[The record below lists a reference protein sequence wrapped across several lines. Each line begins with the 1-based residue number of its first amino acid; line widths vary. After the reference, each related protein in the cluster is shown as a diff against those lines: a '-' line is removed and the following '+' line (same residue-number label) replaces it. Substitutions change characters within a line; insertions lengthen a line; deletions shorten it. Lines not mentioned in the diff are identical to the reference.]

1 MGAQRGNAGQGDGAS
16 GPLQSVAIA
25 GAWGYIGRKVLDA
38 ALRRGLRT
46 YVYDP
51 SPFPAELQAETVT
64 RISDETAFYSLKADL
79 FHLALHPESR
89 QTGLQSLLD
98 RSQSEPIWILN
109 EKPMVSPE
117 CPEQA
122 QAMIESVDRSRAVM
136 LYDFPELFDPLTRR
150 IVGYLTQFKEWQL
163 ESMTM
168 ERSKDREDPAIARN
182 YKRMLPIQFQESVHC
197 LAFLIYL
204 LATLRGGLEAM
215 LPDGVSVRATSSP
228 YGPPNPELY
237 PYVVDGRC
245 DYRLELGRLT
255 VDGITNFNRG
265 AAWSKRR
272 ILRGRAD
279 GQPLVLEADYLEGSK
294 YLRINGVDQRWDATS
309 SSYEAI
315 LSTLD
320 QWRAE
325 VPATTLLRGVYPN
338 PCLAWLAF
346 QLSGALWKS
355 SHEERPIQVADLAA
369 LKTFDSGFR
378 LARPNLPRYAAS
390 GRESTHDSHGT

>member
-1 MGAQRGNAGQGDGAS
+1 MDREHGNASRGGGAS
-16 GPLQSVAIA
+16 GPLKSVAIA

-51 SPFPAELQAETVT
+51 GPPPAELQAEMVT
-64 RISDETAFYSLKADL
+64 RISDESAFYRVEAEL

-89 QTGLQSLLD
+89 QTGLQSLFE

-122 QAMIESVDRSRAVM
+122 QAIIESVERGRAVM
-136 LYDFPELFDPLTRR
+136 LYNFPELFDPLTRR

-163 ESMTM
+163 DSMTL

-182 YKRMLPIQFQESVHC
+182 HKRMLPIQFQESVHC

-215 LPDGVSVRATSSP
+215 LPDGVSIRATSSP
-228 YGPPNPELY
+228 YVPPNPELY

-245 DYRLELGRLT
+245 DYRLDLGRLT
-255 VDGITNFNRG
+255 VDGITNFKRG

-279 GQPLVLEADYLEGSK
+279 GQPFVLEADYLEGSK
-294 YLRINGVDQRWDATS
+294 YLRINGVDQRWEATS

-325 VPATTLLRGVYPN
+325 VPATTLLHGVYPN
-338 PCLAWLAF
+338 PRLAWLAF

-355 SHEERPIQVADLAA
+355 SHEQEPVKVAALAA
-369 LKTFDSGFR
+369 LKAFDSGFR
-378 LARPNLPRYAAS
+378 LARPHLPRYAAP
-390 GRESTHDSHGT
+390 GREPACNSHGP

>member
-1 MGAQRGNAGQGDGAS
+1 MGMERGNASRGDGAG
-16 GPLQSVAIA
+16 GPLKSVAIA

-51 SPFPAELQAETVT
+51 GPPPAELQAEMVT
-64 RISDETAFYSLKADL
+64 RISDESAFYRVEAEL

-89 QTGLQSLLD
+89 QTGLQSLFE

-109 EKPMVSPE
+109 EKPMVSPDS
-117 CPEQA
+117 PEQA

-136 LYDFPELFDPLTRR
+136 LYDFPELFDPLTCQ

-163 ESMTM
+163 DSMTL

-182 YKRMLPIQFQESVHC
+182 HKRMLPIQFQESVHC

-204 LATLRGGLEAM
+204 LATLWGGLEAT
-215 LPDGVSVRATSSP
+215 LQDGVSVRATSSP
-228 YGPPNPELY
+228 YVPPNPELY
-237 PYVVDGRC
+237 SYVVDGRC

-255 VDGITNFNRG
+255 VDGTTNFKRG

-279 GQPLVLEADYLEGSK
+279 GQPFIIEADYLEGSK
-294 YLRINGVDQRWDATS
+294 YLRINGVDQRWEATS

-320 QWRAE
+320 
-325 VPATTLLRGVYPN
+325 
-338 PCLAWLAF
+338 
-346 QLSGALWKS
+346 
-355 SHEERPIQVADLAA
+355 
-369 LKTFDSGFR
+369 
-378 LARPNLPRYAAS
+378 
-390 GRESTHDSHGT
+390 

>member
-1 MGAQRGNAGQGDGAS
+1 V
-16 GPLQSVAIA
+16 PEKLESVAIA

-51 SPFPAELQAETVT
+51 GPPPADLEAESVT
-64 RISDETAFYSLKADL
+64 RISDEADFYKLDADL
-79 FHLALHPESR
+79 FHLALHPEAR
-89 QTGLQSLLD
+89 QTGLDCLLQRA
-98 RSQSEPIWILN
+98 RSQTLFILN

-117 CPEQA
+117 NPDEA
-122 QAMIESVDRSRAVM
+122 PALVDSVDRSRAVM
-136 LYDFPELFDPLTRR
+136 LYDFPELFDPLTHQ
-150 IVGYLTQFKEWQL
+150 IVAHLGRFNQFEL
-163 ESMTM
+163 DSMVM

-204 LATLRGGLEAM
+204 LATLRGGLEAI
-215 LPDGVSVRATSSP
+215 LPTRISVSAKSDR
-228 YGPPNPELY
+228 YCPPNPELY

-245 DYRLELGRLT
+245 DYRLNLGQLT
-255 VDGITNFNRG
+255 VDGVTNFKRG

-279 GQPLVLEADYLEGSK
+279 GQPIVVEADYLEGSK
-294 YLRINGVDQRWDATS
+294 HLRINGVDQGWDAKS

-320 QWRAE
+320 QWRTAM
-325 VPATTLLRGVYPN
+325 PAVTLLRGVYPN
-338 PCLAWLAF
+338 PRLALLAF
-346 QLSGALWKS
+346 QLSGVLWKS
-355 SHEERPIQVADLAA
+355 SYEQRPIEVADLAT
-369 LKTFDSGFR
+369 LKEFDSGFR
-378 LARPNLPRYAAS
+378 SARRTLPRYVAP
-390 GRESTHDSHGT
+390 GPELTHDAHGP

>member
-1 MGAQRGNAGQGDGAS
+1 MGAQHLNACQGDGAS

-51 SPFPAELQAETVT
+51 GPFPAELQAETVT
-64 RISDETAFYSLKADL
+64 RISDESAFYSAKADL

-89 QTGLQSLLD
+89 QTGLQSLLG

-122 QAMIESVDRSRAVM
+122 PAIIESVDRSRAVM

-150 IVGYLTQFKEWQL
+150 IVGYLTQFKAWQL
-163 ESMTM
+163 DTMTL

-197 LAFLIYL
+197 LAFLIDL

-215 LPDGVSVRATSSP
+215 LPDGVTVRATSSP
-228 YGPPNPELY
+228 YVPPNPELY

-245 DYRLELGRLT
+245 DYQLELGRLT
-255 VDGITNFNRG
+255 VDGITNFKRG

-279 GQPLVLEADYLEGSK
+279 GQPFVIEADYLEGSK
-294 YLRINGVDQRWDATS
+294 YLRINGVDQRWEATS

-338 PCLAWLAF
+338 PRLAWIAF

-355 SHEERPIQVADLAA
+355 SHEQKPIKMNDLAA
-369 LKTFDSGFR
+369 LKAFDSSFR
-378 LARPNLPRYAAS
+378 LARPNLPRYAAPAHEPA
-390 GRESTHDSHGT
+390 RNSHGS